1 MNTSKF
7 TINTLLGFLLI
18 GLLWWLPLFG
28 PMISGYVVG
37 KRSENAKYG
46 AFSTSIPAI
55 TFFIISYLIHI
66 HYLTIPLILFPSNV
80 DPTGMLKYINNTE
93 NIIVFYLGNYLY
105 FLKYAPPYFAIM
117 IIFGIV
123 GGALAKPENE
133 FKVNKKRP
141 QLKEYK
147 IEKPKNIHPLIKKAL
162 KQKKQENNDSI

>member
-1 MNTSKF
+1 
-7 TINTLLGFLLI
+7 
-18 GLLWWLPLFG
+18 
-28 PMISGYVVG
+28 
-37 KRSENAKYG
+37 
-46 AFSTSIPAI
+46 
-55 TFFIISYLIHI
+55 
-66 HYLTIPLILFPSNV
+66 ILFPSNI
-80 DPTGMLKYINNTE
+80 DPTGLLKYINNTE

>member
-1 MNTSKF
+1 MNASKF

-66 HYLTIPLILFPSNV
+66 HYLT
-80 DPTGMLKYINNTE
+80 
-93 NIIVFYLGNYLY
+93 
-105 FLKYAPPYFAIM
+105 
-117 IIFGIV
+117 
-123 GGALAKPENE
+123 
-133 FKVNKKRP
+133 
-141 QLKEYK
+141 
-147 IEKPKNIHPLIKKAL
+147 
-162 KQKKQENNDSI
+162 